1 MPPTFGNALRLSV
14 GVMLIVALLYANHRT
29 VALYAEQHAPVAPPK
44 RAECYVNETAMFAHL
59 DPEAPVLLKFMTRA
73 TQFSRFS
80 SEWSGS
86 AELTRWARFYPIGG
100 CDEWHGFRTKIRVLV
115 RVLRI
120 IAAVNASAVVI
131 TSDVNDVFM
140 NSGPDAAMAAFAS
153 FGRPVVLSAEERCGP
168 NCVPGVALRCGLD
181 SRIKRRNINGGFAM
195 GRAGPL
201 LRLYTG
207 ILGAYDDQ
215 IGLAHLWERDCDA
228 ITLDTGGILA
238 RVVYP
243 GQAHLLR
250 QRGHHFVV
258 DNPPVRPVAIHFLFQ
273 DLDLGARRATL
284 GKVLVP
290 SYRRTT
296 RMAHFRMLSA
306 HIQKHSANTA
316 YSMVRQVVVSSLAVV
331 VAGSTVL
338 SLCGKGWKQA
348 LGTGVLAAG
357 AAIYCVTLLTVVYPY
372 HNV

>member
-1 MPPTFGNALRLSV
+1 MAPNPGDALRLSV
-14 GVMLIVALLYANHRT
+14 GVALIVALLYANHCT
-29 VALYAEQHAPVAPPK
+29 VASYTADPAPTPPPE

-59 DPEAPVLLKFMTRA
+59 DPNAPVLLKFMTRA
-73 TQFSRFS
+73 TQYSRFS

-86 AELTRWARFYPIGG
+86 AELAGWARFYPIGG

-131 TSDVNDVFM
+131 TSDVNDVFL

-181 SRIKRRNINGGFAM
+181 ARIKRRNINGGFAM

-201 LRLYTG
+201 LRLHTG

-215 IGLAHLWERDCDA
+215 IGFAHLWERDCSA
-228 ITLDTGGILA
+228 ITLDTGGILS
-238 RVVYP
+238 RVVYV
-243 GQAHLLR
+243 GEAHLLR
-250 QRGHHFVV
+250 RRGDHFVV
-258 DNPPVRPVAIHFLFQ
+258 DDPPVRPVAIHFLFQ

-306 HIQKHSANTA
+306 HIQKHSANSA
-316 YSMVRQVVVSSLAVV
+316 YSVVRQIVVSSLALV
-331 VAGSTVL
+331 VAASTVL
-338 SLCGKGWKQA
+338 SLRGRGWRQA
-348 LGTGVLAAG
+348 LGTGMLAVG
-357 AAIYCVTLLTVVYPY
+357 VVVFCVTLLTVLYPY
-372 HNV
+372 KNV